1 MENIFRDLLSTE
13 EPSEIEPSPPVDKFM
28 ELRRII
34 IEQRAK
40 IEKLESDLKQFC
52 SDKKSLESQTHDL
65 DSDIVDLQG
74 QVSENQDEC
83 SRLQDII
90 TEKDTEIILLKENTT
105 RLESLVQSI
114 GEPDDKDRIIEGLV
128 QKLNIYK
135 NALKAFREKP

>member
-1 MENIFRDLLSTE
+1 MENIFRDLLSTD
-13 EPSEIEPSPPVDKFM
+13 EPSEIEPNPPVDKFM

-52 SDKKSLESQTHDL
+52 SDKKSLESQTHTL
-65 DSDIVDLQG
+65 DSDIVDLQCL
-74 QVSENQDEC
+74 VSENQDEC
-83 SRLQDII
+83 SRLKDII
-90 TEKDTEIILLKENTT
+90 TEKDTEILLLKENNI
-105 RLESLVQSI
+105 RLESLVKSI
-114 GEPDDKDRIIEGLV
+114 GEPDDKDRLIEGLV